1 MLDLKQTKNGIF
13 RRSSKNV
20 KELLADMQIFVQY
33 DNLDMYGCDADSII
47 RISLK
52 QDTLFGKGCDIP
64 KPDKMCGMVIRI
76 RKSPA

>member
-1 MLDLKQTKNGIF
+1 M
-13 RRSSKNV
+13 
-20 KELLADMQIFVQY
+20 KELLADLQIFVQY
-33 DNLDMYGCDADSII
+33 DNIKKAIQHLDMYGCDADSII